1 MSEPPLVFAAG
12 LFLVALGL
20 LLAVLTPWLT
30 RRPSVPPLRLPA
42 RRPPTAAR
50 HRVTAPARAAV

>member
-20 LLAVLTPWLT
+20 LLAVLTPWLGG
-30 RRPSVPPLRLPA
+30 RLRVLRLWLPA
-42 RRPPTAAR
+42 RRPPAAAR
-50 HRVTAPARAAV
+50 QRATAPVRAVV